1 VVIKLGIIGACGRMG
16 KAIARLALESSQ
28 FELKALIDANE
39 DFVGKSY
46 QSITGLTDGSI
57 IIEKSVEVV
66 SVELDVLIDFSFY
79 KATLTSLA
87 QAENKGIAYVIGT
100 TGFDDESILK
110 IKNYA
115 EKIPVLL
122 SPNMSLGVNVMLK
135 ALKLLTELLSDKY
148 DIEVIEAHHNQKV
161 DSPSGTALKLYE
173 VIKGVIEAKGENY
186 KLVHGRE
193 GIVGKRPEKE
203 IGMHAIRAGSIVGEH
218 SVLFAG
224 LDEDITLTHRAQSR
238 DTFAK
243 GALQCAAF
251 LSDKP
256 VGFYNMD
263 SVLGL

>member
-1 VVIKLGIIGACGRMG
+1 MGIKLGIIGACGRMG
-16 KAIARLALESSQ
+16 KAIARLAFESSQ
-28 FELKALIDANE
+28 FELQALIDANE
-39 DFVGKSY
+39 DFIGKSY
-46 QSITGLTDGSI
+46 QSVTGLTDGSI
-57 IIEKSVEVV
+57 IIEKSVEDV

-79 KATLTSLA
+79 KEILINLE
-87 QAENKGIAYVIGT
+87 QAEKKGIAYVIGT
-100 TGFDDESILK
+100 TGFDDEAILK
-110 IKNYA
+110 IKDYGS
-115 EKIPVLL
+115 KIPVLL

-173 VIKGVIEAKGENY
+173 VIKEVIESKGEAIE
-186 KLVHGRE
+186 LIHGRQ
-193 GIVGKRPEKE
+193 GIVGKRTKKE
-203 IGMHAIRAGSIVGEH
+203 IGMHAVRAGSIVGEH

-243 GALQCAAF
+243 GALQCAEF